1 MVVVVVACIIDYVN
15 RLCTVYPCRITH
27 AMLPKETYT
36 HIGWYKTKFP
46 NCFMVG
52 MLICATLLLTLFAC
66 VLTSG
71 VYVIL
76 LRGRGGYIT
85 WVYSTTE
92 HWLKDDFYSCLIIL
106 SMDAFHSYIYCR
118 KCYAELKIPNKSSRS
133 PYATFF
139 RKIRLML
146 PTILTLFG
154 YFHILTYQEVVTKL
168 LKC

>member
-1 MVVVVVACIIDYVN
+1 MVVVVVACIIDYFK
-15 RLCTVYPCRITH
+15 RLCTVYSCIITH
-27 AMLPKETYT
+27 AMLPKETYK
-36 HIGWYKTKFP
+36 HIGWYNTNFP

-76 LRGRGGYIT
+76 LRGIS
-85 WVYSTTE
+85 WVYSRTE
-92 HWLKDDFYSCLIIL
+92 NWLKDDFYSCLFIFSI
-106 SMDAFHSYIYCR
+106 DAIYIYTYCR
-118 KCYAELKIPNKSSRS
+118 KCYAELKKPNKSSRS

-139 RKIRLML
+139 WKIMLML

-154 YFHILTYQEVVTKL
+154 YFHILTYQEFVTKL
-168 LKC
+168 LKS